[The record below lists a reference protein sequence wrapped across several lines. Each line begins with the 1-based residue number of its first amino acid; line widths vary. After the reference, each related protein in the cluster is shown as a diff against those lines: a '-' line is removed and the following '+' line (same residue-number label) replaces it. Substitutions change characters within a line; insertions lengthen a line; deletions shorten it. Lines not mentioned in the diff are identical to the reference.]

1 MKKFYILKHNFMKED
16 TNMSKQKIVTVNPD
30 GTRNEQEETTM
41 NNYYDE
47 NETQANDIQDEA
59 SANEPETTPEEQQA
73 TETPKKFG
81 WKEFIIGGLVGV
93 PTGIALT
100 CTWFALK
107 GKKGVP
113 APKLD
118 NVVDIATKLVEE
130 KAKEA

>member
-1 MKKFYILKHNFMKED
+1 MKRFYILKHNFMKED
-16 TNMSKQKIVTVNPD
+16 TNMSKQKTVTVNPD
-30 GTRNEQEETTM
+30 ETRNEQEETTM

-59 SANEPETTPEEQQA
+59 SANEPETTPEEQQV

-81 WKEFIIGGLVGV
+81 WKEFGLGVLGGAVLGVTGTIGYFV
-93 PTGIALT
+93 
-100 CTWFALK
+100 FK
-107 GKKGVP
+107 GKKGAP

-118 NVVDIATKLVEE
+118 NVVEFATKLVEE